1 MKARLAELKEKG
13 GKVWLRD
20 GHNHQSEYGA
30 AGAHL
35 TGHMHKK
42 IVVIDKRV
50 GYLGGMNLTRSALT
64 NGEAICKFNGPL
76 VQDFLAAVLAYA
88 GTD

>member
-1 MKARLAELKEKG
+1 
-13 GKVWLRD
+13 
-20 GHNHQSEYGA
+20 
-30 AGAHL
+30 
-35 TGHMHKK
+35 MHKK

-64 NGEAICKFNGPL
+64 NGEAICKFKGPM
-76 VQDFLAAVLAYA
+76 VQNLLAVVLAYV